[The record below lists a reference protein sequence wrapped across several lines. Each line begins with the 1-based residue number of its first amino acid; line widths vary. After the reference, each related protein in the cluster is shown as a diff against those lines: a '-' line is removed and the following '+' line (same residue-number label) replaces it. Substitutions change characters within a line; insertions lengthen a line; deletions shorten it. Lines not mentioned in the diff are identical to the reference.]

1 MNFADRDPALRP
13 LLDQILSRQDRQ
25 LIEPVLA
32 DLGEIAGGEL
42 DEMAAAAEANPPV
55 LRQYA
60 ANGDRIDEV
69 VYHPAYRR
77 MSELAFGR
85 FGLAA
90 MSHREGVLGWPTRVP
105 HVVKYALSYLFVQAE
120 FGLACPVSMTDSA
133 ARVLRLFD
141 PDGFAAEIEAL
152 ISTEMDRLAT
162 GAMFMTEKQAGTDI
176 GQTETEA
183 TDHGTHWTLRGHK
196 WFCSASRS

>member
-1 MNFADRDPALRP
+1 
-13 LLDQILSRQDRQ
+13 LL
-25 LIEPVLA
+25 P
-32 DLGEIAGGEL
+32 GH
-42 DEMAAAAEANPPV
+42 V

-69 VYHPAYRR
+69 VFHPAYRR

-90 MSHREGVLGWPTRVP
+90 MSHREGVLGWPTRVS

-120 FGLACPVSMTDSA
+120 FGLTCPVSMTDSA

-141 PDGFAAEIEAL
+141 PDRFAAEIGAL
-152 ISTEMDRLAT
+152 ISTDVDRLAT
-162 GAMFMTEKQAGTDI
+162 GAMFMTEKQSRTTCGRGASN
-176 GQTETEA
+176 A
-183 TDHGTHWTLRGHK
+183 CHGRWPR
-196 WFCSASRS
+196 SRSGRCRSRPRTSALTSS